1 VLGFYN
7 VTSFYPRFQFKKS
20 PTDYRNNMSVSTK
33 KPTVIDLFAGAGGM
47 TEGLRKAGF
56 KSVLANEYDEMA
68 AKTFQFNHSNVP
80 MIVRDIKELTI
91 EEILDITKLKVGE
104 LSLVAGGPPCQGFSL
119 AGPRLD
125 GDPRNQMF
133 KEFVRVV
140 DGLKPEA
147 FLFENVSGIVSMS
160 KGSALQAVLAEFSR
174 IGYKC
179 VYRIVS
185 AADYG
190 VPQARPRFILF
201 GTRDGQDIGFPDP
214 SHGAISN
221 ERDFFEPTVLPYVT
235 VWDALS
241 DLPVIR
247 QGEGDEVL
255 SHSGNYLNPYQES
268 RRGERNPGFI
278 FNHRATKHSDEIVK
292 RYAAIPEGGDNSQV
306 PEELRT
312 KKVNVFKLDSSKPSR
327 TVTCN
332 HRTDLLHPKVPRG
345 TTVREAARL
354 QSFDDDYQFFGN
366 LTRKAKFVTQDDQVG
381 NAVPPLLAKALGE
394 HLIRSMKWQSEKLKT
409 KKQK

>member
-1 VLGFYN
+1 MN
-7 VTSFYPRFQFKKS
+7 KKRES
-20 PTDYRNNMSVSTK
+20 RS
-33 KPTVIDLFAGAGGM
+33 PTVIDLFAGAGGM

-56 KSVLANEYDEMA
+56 QSVLANEYDEMA
-68 AKTFQFNHSNVP
+68 GFTFKTNHPNVP
-80 MIVRDIKELTI
+80 LVIKDVKDLSV
-91 EEILDITKLKVGE
+91 EEILQLTKLKVGE
-104 LSLVAGGPPCQGFSL
+104 LSMISGGPPCQGFSL

-133 KEFVRVV
+133 KEFVRLVN
-140 DGLKPEA
+140 GLQPEV
-147 FLFENVSGIVSMS
+147 FLFENVSGIMSMAG
-160 KGSALQAVLAEFSR
+160 GSALKAIVSEFTT

-179 VYRIVS
+179 EYKLLS

-190 VPQARPRFILF
+190 VPQARPRFILI
-201 GTRDGQDIGFPDP
+201 GVRDGETIGFP
-214 SHGAISN
+214 
-221 ERDFFEPTVLPYVT
+221 EPTHGSVKDNFDLFASDLKPYRT

-241 DLPVIR
+241 DLPVIY
-247 QGEGDEVL
+247 QGEGAEEL
-255 SHSGNYLNPYQES
+255 QHSGIYENDYQEE
-268 RRGERNPGFI
+268 RRGERRPGTI
-278 FNHRATKHSDEIVK
+278 FNHRATRHSDLIVQ

-306 PEELRT
+306 PDELRT
-312 KKVNVFKLDSSKPSR
+312 KKVNVFKLHSQKPSR

-366 LTRKAKFVTQDDQVG
+366 LTRKAKWVTQDDQVG

-394 HLIRSMKWQSEKLKT
+394 HIKRKMKW
-409 KKQK
+409 

>member
-1 VLGFYN
+1 M
-7 VTSFYPRFQFKKS
+7 KKVK
-20 PTDYRNNMSVSTK
+20 NNP
-33 KPTVIDLFAGAGGM
+33 PTVVDLFAGAGGM

-56 KSVLANEYDEMA
+56 HSVLANEYDLMA
-68 AKTFQFNHSNVP
+68 AETFAFNHPEVP
-80 MIVRDIKELTI
+80 VVVKDVKDLTV
-91 EEILDITKLKVGE
+91 EEILERTNLEVGE

-133 KEFVRVV
+133 KEFVRIVN
-140 DGLKPEA
+140 GLRPEV
-147 FLFENVSGIVSMS
+147 FLFENVAGILSMS
-160 KGSALQAVLAEFSR
+160 KGAALKAIVKEFEG
-174 IGYKC
+174 IGYTCQYKLLN
-179 VYRIVS
+179 

-201 GTRDGQDIGFPDP
+201 GSRDGMSVGFP
-214 SHGAISN
+214 
-221 ERDFFEPTVLPYVT
+221 EPTHAALDKNFDLFSGSLKPYVT

-241 DLPVIR
+241 DLPYIE
-247 QGEGDEVL
+247 QGEGEEVQR
-255 SHSGNYLNPYQES
+255 HSGEYFNSYQEN
-268 RRGERNPGFI
+268 RRGTRHPGFI
-278 FNHRATKHSDEIVK
+278 FNHRATRHSDEIVR
-292 RYAAIPEGGDNSQV
+292 RYAVIPEGGDNSQV
-306 PEELRT
+306 PDELRT
-312 KKVNVFKLDSSKPSR
+312 KKINVFKLHSEKPSR

-366 LTRKAKFVTQDDQVG
+366 LTRKAKYVTQDDQVG

-394 HLIRSMKWQSEKLKT
+394 HLMKVMKW
-409 KKQK
+409 